1 MHSADIRM
9 GDISLKTLKMALLGA
24 TFLIGAAGAA
34 SAADLGRG
42 GGGYKDGPAEYQPV
56 LSWTGFYFGANAGA
70 SFSDVE
76 NEDGDES
83 DAVFVGGLHLGYNWQ
98 KHGPWVFGLEGDV
111 SFADDIEYL
120 ATLRGRLG
128 YAMGPT
134 LVYATGG
141 AAFLGV
147 DDAFG
152 EGDETITGW
161 VAGGGIEHKIR
172 DNVSIGLE
180 GLYYS
185 FDGEDFGL
193 EDENA
198 DTFTVRARLT
208 YHLGGS
214 GYGDALK

>member
-1 MHSADIRM
+1 MQTFEL
-9 GDISLKTLKMALLGA
+9 GDRSLKTLKMALLGA

-42 GGGYKDGPAEYQPV
+42 GGYKDGPAPEYQQGI
-56 LSWTGFYFGANAGA
+56 SWTGFYFGANAGA

-76 NEDGDES
+76 TEDGDES
-83 DAVFVGGLHLGYNWQ
+83 DAVFVGGLHVGYNWQ
-98 KHGPWVFGLEGDV
+98 KHGPWVFGIEGDV
-111 SFADDIEYL
+111 GFADDIEYI

-128 YAMGPT
+128 YAAGST
-134 LVYATGG
+134 LIYATGG

-147 DDAFG
+147 DDASG
-152 EGDETITGW
+152 DDDETITGW
-161 VAGGGIEHKIR
+161 VAGGGLEHKLR
-172 DNVSIGLE
+172 ENVSIGVE

-185 FDGEDFGL
+185 FDGEDFGV

-208 YHLGGS
+208 YHLGG
-214 GYGDALK
+214 GYADALK